1 MKLNPS
7 EIEREVAAAL
17 REDVGSGD
25 VTAELI
31 SPAINA
37 KASIITREAGIMAGQ
52 PWVEAVFRQIDP
64 MVTIYWLVNE
74 GSDFLPNQ
82 TLCFLSGSAR
92 SLLTGERTALNFLQM
107 MSGIATTVA
116 AYVAELRHSR
126 VKLLDTRKTLPGL
139 RYAQKY
145 AVACG
150 GGNNHRMG
158 LYDAFLIKEN
168 HIASCG
174 SITHAVTL
182 ARKSHPEKTVEVE
195 VENLTQ
201 FREAR
206 NTNCDIVLLDNFTV
220 NQIREAVALNQGR
233 IKLEISGGV
242 NLKTLRDYATLGVD
256 FISVGALTKHV
267 RSIDLSMAINPLFVD
282 SVRS

>member
-1 MKLNPS
+1 MKLNQF
-7 EIEREVAAAL
+7 EIESEVTAAL
-17 REDVGSGD
+17 REDIGSGD
-25 VTAELI
+25 ITAELI

-64 MVTIYWLVNE
+64 MVTLYWLVNE
-74 GSDFLPNQ
+74 GGEFLPNQ
-82 TLCFLSGSAR
+82 PLCFLSGSAR

-107 MSGIATTVA
+107 LSGIATTVA
-116 AYVAELRHSR
+116 AYVAELRHSQI
-126 VKLLDTRKTLPGL
+126 KLLDTRKTLPGL

-145 AVACG
+145 AVVCG

-174 SITHAVTL
+174 SISSAVAL
-182 ARKSHPEKTVEVE
+182 ARKHHPEKTVEVE

-201 FREAR
+201 FREALS
-206 NTNCDIVLLDNFTV
+206 TNCGIVLLDNFSID
-220 NQIREAVALNQGR
+220 QIREAVALNQGR

-242 NLKTLRDYATLGVD
+242 NLKTLRDYAALGID

-267 RSIDLSMAINPLFVD
+267 HSIDLSMAINPVFV
-282 SVRS
+282 SGR